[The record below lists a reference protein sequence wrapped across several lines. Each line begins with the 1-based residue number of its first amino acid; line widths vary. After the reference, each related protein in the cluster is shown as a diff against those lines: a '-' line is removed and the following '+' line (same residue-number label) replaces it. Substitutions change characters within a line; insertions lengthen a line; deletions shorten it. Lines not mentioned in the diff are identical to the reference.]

1 MNARRRSREIQ
12 LAKSQ
17 KVQEVVHQVL
27 YCDTDWNEYE
37 IYGQRF
43 QEIIGRSEIAETS
56 IDIDDDVVSEFKR
69 RIERKLK
76 GIEPLDK
83 SLLFYR
89 ILDLIRSSTINRES
103 ILSEL
108 EAFSE
113 YCVDNNLNFLEESG
127 YIKRDGELYRISVS
141 VKKLLK

>member
-37 IYGQRF
+37 IYGRRF
-43 QEIIGRSEIAETS
+43 QKIVGRSEIDETS
-56 IDIDDDVVSEFKR
+56 INVDDDVVSEFKR
-69 RIERKLK
+69 RVERKLK

-89 ILDLIRSSTINRES
+89 ILDLIGSRAINRES

-108 EAFSE
+108 EDFSE
-113 YCVDNNLNFLEESG
+113 HCVDNNMIFLEECG
-127 YIKRDGELYRISVS
+127 CIEQDGKSFRLSPS
-141 VKKLLK
+141 TKKLLK